1 MLCSMGCVFKW
12 LNFGRIGVVGFVT
25 ECWRQKHSKFAIFA
39 LPLFAACSGWN
50 VTSFKREI
58 VGIRLN
64 QFTTDGRNRF
74 VPPPHDSCHCSRN
87 WMGCLCGKKDP
98 LRFNVATCN
107 WSCVDN
113 WVILI
118 FLLFFLT
125 RTGRWEGSFR
135 TRKNITIRTPKA
147 DFFFTKIN
155 VHWIIEWVELSN
167 GVAPSNS
174 WRWSVTRNLVCSM
187 PKWEDG
193 NRVWRM
199 ACCQPRCLETDP
211 VESFRCLR
219 FKAMILERFWTHF
232 DSLFVY

>member
-1 MLCSMGCVFKW
+1 MDG
-12 LNFGRIGVVGFVT
+12 IGLSHHHMTHVIAVEIEWGAFV
-25 ECWRQKHSKFAIFA
+25 E
-39 LPLFAACSGWN
+39 
-50 VTSFKREI
+50 
-58 VGIRLN
+58 
-64 QFTTDGRNRF
+64 
-74 VPPPHDSCHCSRN
+74 
-87 WMGCLCGKKDP
+87 KKDP

-118 FLLFFLT
+118 FLLFFFWPVRVVEKGLSGHGKT
-125 RTGRWEGSFR
+125 WPYEHQRLKK
-135 TRKNITIRTPKA
+135 KNV
-147 DFFFTKIN
+147 FFFTKIN

-174 WRWSVTRNLVCSM
+174 WRWSVKRNLVCSM

-193 NRVWRM
+193 DRVWRM

-219 FKAMILERFWTHF
+219 F
-232 DSLFVY
+232 